1 METTET
7 GRIMVGWKPKC
18 QIRDAGERV
27 GLNVP
32 AKKQVP
38 PASADKRPARHDS
51 GAVSAGVCNT
61 PLLLT

>member
-1 METTET
+1 
-7 GRIMVGWKPKC
+7 MVGWKPKC